1 MSSSASAISIDG
13 LQRLTNHRSIN
24 TGFQALR
31 KVVPSASPTDSK
43 AVILRKAAAHI
54 AQLET
59 LLRTGGQPASRPQ
72 ALSLEQDELMGSA
85 SDSGAD
91 LEDEDDTASDG
102 DRREPVVKVE
112 HNSPRIWE

>member
-1 MSSSASAISIDG
+1 M
-13 LQRLTNHRSIN
+13 RRSIN

-59 LLRTGGQPASRPQ
+59 LLRTGDQTAARQSQ

-85 SDSGAD
+85 SDSGAE
-91 LEDEDDTASDG
+91 LEDDDDVGSDG
-102 DRREPVVKVE
+102 DRREPVVKAE
-112 HNSPRIWE
+112 RKSPRIWE

>member
-1 MSSSASAISIDG
+1 M
-13 LQRLTNHRSIN
+13 
-24 TGFQALR
+24 R

-59 LLRTGGQPASRPQ
+59 LLRTGGQASARPKT
-72 ALSLEQDELMGSA
+72 LSLEQDELMGSA

-91 LEDEDDTASDG
+91 LEDDDDAGSDG
-102 DRREPVVKVE
+102 DRREPVVKME

>member
-1 MSSSASAISIDG
+1 MISPAAPLG
-13 LQRLTNHRSIN
+13 LTKRRSIN

-54 AQLET
+54 AHLET
-59 LLRTGGQPASRPQ
+59 LLRTGDQPSGRPQ

-91 LEDEDDTASDG
+91 LEDEDDPGSDG
-102 DRREPVVKVE
+102 DRREPRVKAE
-112 HNSPRIWE
+112 RHSPRKWE